1 MGLPIAA
8 IVFEPQPNEY
18 FAPDRAPPRLTR
30 LREKLHALG
39 ACEVERVLCLRF
51 GKALAS
57 MSPQSFVNT
66 ILVEGLGVRHL
77 AVGDD
82 FRFGAK
88 RQGDYDFLVGEGKR
102 AGFGVQ
108 STGTIV
114 DEGNRV
120 SSTRIR
126 EALTAGDLAL
136 AERLLGR
143 PYSMLGRVV
152 FGEQRGRQLGFPTA
166 NVDLHREVSPLR
178 GVFAVE
184 VKGIG
189 AGSLPGVANVG
200 NRPTLGGHRDQL
212 EVHLFDFADSIYG
225 QHLEVVFRVRIRD
238 ELRFDSLQAL
248 KTQISSD
255 ALAARHWFAQR
266 PSPVIG

>member
-1 MGLPIAA
+1 M
-8 IVFEPQPNEY
+8 
-18 FAPDRAPPRLTR
+18 
-30 LREKLHALG
+30 REKLQALRV
-39 ACEVERVLCLRF
+39 CEVERVLCLRF
-51 GKALAS
+51 GKALAT
-57 MSPQSFVNT
+57 MSPQAFVNV

-82 FRFGAK
+82 FHFGAK
-88 RQGDYDFLVGEGKR
+88 RQGGYDFLVDEGKR

-114 DEGNRV
+114 CDGNRV

-126 EALTAGDLAL
+126 QALSSGDLDL

-143 PYSMLGRVV
+143 PYSILGRVV

-166 NVDLHREVSPLR
+166 NVDLHRETSPLR

-189 AGSLPGVANVG
+189 DRRLQGVANLG
-200 NRPTLGGHRDQL
+200 HRPTLGGHRDQL
-212 EVHLFDFADSIYG
+212 EVHLFDFAESIYG
-225 QHLEVVFRVRIRD
+225 EHLEVVFRTRIRD
-238 ELRFDSLQAL
+238 EKRFDSLQAL

-255 ALAARHWFAQR
+255 ALAARQWFAKNSL
-266 PSPVIG
+266 PGSG